1 MYSNINTIDQLR
13 ARVEELEKQQLVGW
27 LTIKDTVQ
35 DQYER
40 LKPANLI
47 RNAIDGFSEKLN
59 IKPDGDILREGA
71 ALVSGVLVNVA
82 LPGSKNKKLK
92 KTLTIAV
99 FSIAMY
105 FITQHREEILNAGN
119 KVVDFVTDKIN
130 TFKARQAARKARK
143 EAEREG
149 DDDEE
154 FDFPE
159 E

>member
-47 RNAIDGFSEKLN
+47 RNAIDGFSDNLN
-59 IKPDGDILREGA
+59 ISADGDILREGA
-71 ALVSGVLVNVA
+71 ALVSGVIVNTVMS
-82 LPGSKNKKLK
+82 GTKNKKLK
-92 KTLTIAV
+92 KTLTIAL
-99 FSIAMY
+99 FSVAMY
-105 FITQHREEILNAGN
+105 FITQHREEIMNAGN

-130 TFKARQAARKARK
+130 TFKAKSAARKARK
-143 EAEREG
+143 EAMEEM
-149 DDDEE
+149 DDDM
-154 FDFPE
+154 DMD
-159 E
+159 